1 MKERYEINQ
10 QLLLKKYHNKFN
22 KILAQIQ
29 SFYIKFNLNK
39 RFFITRLSGTFIFF
53 QQQFHTTVSYQFHR
67 VLKELFIK

>member
-10 QLLLKKYHNKFN
+10 QLLLKKYHYKFK

-39 RFFITRLSGTFIFF
+39 RLFSHAYQERLFF
-53 QQQFHTTVSYQFHR
+53 QQQFHTTHSYQFHR